1 MPFDPYE
8 PLPIG
13 STGVSVTRLGFGTAP
28 IGGLY
33 AAVSDEQGMAVSEHA
48 WDIGVRYF
56 DTAPM
61 YGFGNAERR
70 LGAVLRTKPR
80 DAFAISTKVG
90 RLVRPASGDA
100 LRDTGN
106 FFGIGDNRDTWDMS
120 RDGVLRSIEESLERL
135 GLDRVDIVFIHD
147 PDVKDLWRPAIEEA
161 FPALADLRS
170 QGVIGAIGAGMNQS
184 AMLARFVR
192 EGDMDV
198 LLLAGRYTILD
209 HEGLDDLLPL
219 CQERGVGIVIGGIM
233 NSGILADPKP
243 GAKFNYADAPAE
255 LVERAGRIRAVCERH
270 GVSIKNA
277 AIQFP
282 LAHPAVVSVAAG
294 VRTADHLDDYPRAM
308 RTPIPAALWEE
319 LRAEGLIPAHAPV
332 PA

>member
-1 MPFDPYE
+1 
-8 PLPIG
+8 
-13 STGVSVTRLGFGTAP
+13 
-28 IGGLY
+28 
-33 AAVSDEQGMAVSEHA
+33 
-48 WDIGVRYF
+48 
-56 DTAPM
+56 M

-80 DAFAISTKVG
+80 DAFTISTKVG

-100 LRDTGN
+100 LRYTGN
-106 FFGIGDNRDTWDMS
+106 FFGIGDDRDTWDMS

-147 PDVKDLWRPAIEEA
+147 PDVQDLWKPAIDEA

-209 HEGLDDLLPL
+209 QEGLDDLLPL
-219 CQERGVGIVIGGIM
+219 CDERGVRIVIGGIM
-233 NSGILADPKP
+233 NSGILADPRP
-243 GAKFNYADAPAE
+243 GARFNYADAPPA

-270 GVSIKNA
+270 GVTIKDA

-294 VRTADHLDDYPRAM
+294 VRTAAHLDDYPRAM
-308 RTPIPAALWEE
+308 ARSIPAALWEE
-319 LRAEGLIPAHAPV
+319 LRAEGLIPADAPV